1 MIVYKAVNKKNGKCY
16 IGQTVKTLNER
27 KSGHFTSVRKKDNS
41 YFHKALRK
49 YGKENFEWS
58 VLCECYTKE
67 EMDEKE
73 IYYIQELKSHVKEGN
88 GYNLTLGGG
97 GNLGW
102 IPSEETKRNI
112 SVANKGKQ
120 LGIPKSEEHKKN
132 IGLGQLGNKRPYQM
146 GDNNVSRRPE
156 VREKISKALK
166 GKKKPYLTER
176 NKLNTG
182 KSYKDIY
189 GKKKANEI
197 KEKQSISHIGIGKD
211 IPKSN
216 ETKNKLRESM
226 SKYVY
231 TITTPTGDIEITDS
245 LRNFCKE
252 NDVDR
257 NWLCK
262 SYKDN
267 ISYKGW
273 YVIRQLI
280 G

>member
-1 MIVYKAVNKKNGKCY
+1 
-16 IGQTVKTLNER
+16 
-27 KSGHFTSVRKKDNS
+27 
-41 YFHKALRK
+41 
-49 YGKENFEWS
+49 
-58 VLCECYTKE
+58 
-67 EMDEKE
+67 MDEKE